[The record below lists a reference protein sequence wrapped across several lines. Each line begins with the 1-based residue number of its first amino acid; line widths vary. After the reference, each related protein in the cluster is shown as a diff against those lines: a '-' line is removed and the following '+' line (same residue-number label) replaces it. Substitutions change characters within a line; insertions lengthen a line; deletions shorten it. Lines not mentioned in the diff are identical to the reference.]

1 MATTCGKRLGLSGCI
16 GVFLLGLL
24 LGAAGGSDAA
34 RASEWTDEL
43 AGRWQ
48 GRWTTESDGVR
59 RPHQG
64 TLRMNLRPL
73 GDGSYQGTFVGRF
86 AVVIPYA
93 YRARVQRVGDT
104 LISSKRLGPFG
115 SYDMQLHPGPGG
127 TLQGGWSAGS
137 ERGGIRLRR

>member
-1 MATTCGKRLGLSGCI
+1 MVATRKHRLRLGGWI

-24 LGAAGGSDAA
+24 GWAAGGNHAA
-34 RASEWTDEL
+34 RATETDEL
-43 AGRWQ
+43 AGRWRGQ
-48 GRWTTESDGVR
+48 WTTQADGVR

-93 YRARVQRVGDT
+93 YRARVERVGDT
-104 LISSKRLGPFG
+104 LTSSKRLGPFG
-115 SYDMQLHPGPGG
+115 SYDMQLRPGPGG

-137 ERGGIRLRR
+137 ERGGISLRR

>member
-1 MATTCGKRLGLSGCI
+1 MATTSGKRLGLSGWS

-24 LGAAGGSDAA
+24 LWATGGSDAA
-34 RASEWTDEL
+34 QAAEWTDEL
-43 AGRWQ
+43 AGRWRGQ
-48 GRWTTESDGVR
+48 WTTQADGGR

-93 YRARVQRVGDT
+93 YRARVERVGDT
-104 LISSKRLGPFG
+104 LTSSKRLGPFG
-115 SYDMQLHPGPGG
+115 SYDMQLRPGPGG

-137 ERGGIRLRR
+137 ERGGISLRR